1 MANHD
6 TDVVLFLTTVPVELD
21 VEAVVRPLLEARLA
35 ACVSVLPPMRSL
47 YRWQGAVE
55 VTDERRVIVK
65 TTRARL
71 AAVQAALLGRHPY
84 EVPECLVLAV
94 AGGGEAYLEWLRAE
108 TT

>member
-21 VEAVVRPLLEARLA
+21 VEAAVRPLLEARLA

-55 VTDERRVIVK
+55 VTDERQVIVK

-71 AAVQAALLGRHPY
+71 AAVQAALFGRHPY